1 MSAPGISWLP
11 PPYVSGSAGGPPGMV
26 RMRPLVSSAGV
37 ATGYNV
43 LPPFGPPPRMPP
55 SHLRGSGGIAAGA
68 RGGPLPLRGPP
79 PMGLMG
85 PVPPP
90 RELISVPT
98 SLQEEGAESGKRS
111 VKEAGL
117 DAVN

>member
-1 MSAPGISWLP
+1 
-11 PPYVSGSAGGPPGMV
+11 
-26 RMRPLVSSAGV
+26 MRPLVSS

-55 SHLRGSGGIAAGA
+55 SHLRGSAGIGAGA
-68 RGGPLPLRGPP
+68 RGGAGPLPLRGPP

-98 SLQEEGAESGKRS
+98 NLQEEAIESGKRS

-117 DAVN
+117 DPVRTYTVTNVA